1 MNLHI
6 KSKLVSI
13 HHKMDILDDDD
24 QPVYHV
30 SGKPISLH
38 DKTHITDLD
47 GNEIASIHAKAVSI
61 HHKYF
66 VDMADGASFEL
77 SEQLFHIKDI
87 IDIPELGWQLRG
99 SILAFEFQIVDAQ
112 ERVLGYCASPYRVA
126 ARRIRHQNSGRESNR
141 KAPGRIRGDQ
151 PHHRQPRN
159 GRGLLFRPSQ
169 RECLNVTSSM
179 PALDRIR
186 ELDRLDPTFPIA
198 QRSARSICDRALQ
211 VPASLSTSKTLES
224 LLSLHPFGFDY
235 LMTYKN
241 KPTIKRLHPVIWRP

>member
-61 HHKYF
+61 HHKY
-66 VDMADGASFEL
+66 SFEL

-112 ERVLGYCASPYRVA
+112 ERVLATA
-126 ARRIRHQNSGRESNR
+126 HRH
-141 KAPGRIRGDQ
+141 I
-151 PHHRQPRN
+151 
-159 GRGLLFRPSQ
+159 
-169 RECLNVTSSM
+169 V
-179 PALDRIR
+179 
-186 ELDRLDPTFPIA
+186 
-198 QRSARSICDRALQ
+198 
-211 VPASLSTSKTLES
+211 
-224 LLSLHPFGFDY
+224 SLHGVYD
-235 LMTYKN
+235 
-241 KPTIKRLHPVIWRP
+241 IKILDESQIEKLLAVFVVINHIIVNRETAEASSSAPPSANA

>member
-112 ERVLGYCASPYRVA
+112 ERVLATA
-126 ARRIRHQNSGRESNR
+126 HRH
-141 KAPGRIRGDQ
+141 I
-151 PHHRQPRN
+151 
-159 GRGLLFRPSQ
+159 
-169 RECLNVTSSM
+169 V
-179 PALDRIR
+179 
-186 ELDRLDPTFPIA
+186 
-198 QRSARSICDRALQ
+198 
-211 VPASLSTSKTLES
+211 
-224 LLSLHPFGFDY
+224 SLHGVYD
-235 LMTYKN
+235 
-241 KPTIKRLHPVIWRP
+241 IKILDESQIEKLLAVFVVINHIIVNRETAEASSSAPPSANV